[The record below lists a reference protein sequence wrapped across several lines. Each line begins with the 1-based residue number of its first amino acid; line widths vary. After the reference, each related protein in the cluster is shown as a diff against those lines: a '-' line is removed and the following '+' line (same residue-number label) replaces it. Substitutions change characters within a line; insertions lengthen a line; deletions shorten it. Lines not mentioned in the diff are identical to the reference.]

1 MSGVLPG
8 PPCGTPEGGCYII
21 GGEVLPLP
29 SAQAVSPI
37 RRPAVLLVDDARI
50 VLRVLERALGAAGF
64 SLAVAESAERAVR
77 LLDHQEFACALIDR
91 NLVGADGLD
100 LIKQIRERQPRCACV
115 VMTAYPSLASAVDAL
130 RIGVVDYIQKPS
142 PDFDVIAE
150 RVQNAVQLHRGRD
163 GHDAPGSGKP
173 SADDRRPEILARS
186 ADELVATLRSL
197 QTRMKPG
204 SRAAFSRALADAE
217 AHAAL
222 LRTR

>member
-1 MSGVLPG
+1 
-8 PPCGTPEGGCYII
+8 
-21 GGEVLPLP
+21 
-29 SAQAVSPI
+29 
-37 RRPAVLLVDDARI
+37 
-50 VLRVLERALGAAGF
+50 
-64 SLAVAESAERAVR
+64 
-77 LLDHQEFACALIDR
+77 
-91 NLVGADGLD
+91 
-100 LIKQIRERQPRCACV
+100 
-115 VMTAYPSLASAVDAL
+115 MTAYPSLASAVDAL

-186 ADELVATLRSL
+186 ADELVDTLRSL

-204 SRAAFSRALADAE
+204 SRAAFNRALADAE